1 MYLSGNHLNGF
12 TPIKI
17 NYEKITEKKNKK
29 KNECYVCSRQIS
41 ISIVM
46 CEYIHVLLFF
56 FCNFIVY
63 RIITKYIIR

>member
-17 NYEKITEKKNKK
+17 NYEKITEKKTKK

-56 FCNFIVY
+56 FFVISSFIV
-63 RIITKYIIR
+63 